1 MTDPGGS
8 LTAGPVPGDE
18 SVDPAGTAVIA
29 HDVGRRWWV
38 VAAIAAIGMVGV
50 VARVLVLRSPAGDLN
65 ADEAYTGIE
74 SFEVLAGRFPVVL
87 GGTAYTAVFEAYL
100 YAPVVVVFGAS
111 ITTLKVVPMVFWAL
125 ASAIAARGAFE
136 QMRSL
141 RPIQGRSHQMPAY
154 TAAVTTLLIMWITP
168 GALMVISTRAY
179 ASYASGMAVV
189 ALTFVLAARLVDRPD
204 PRPMA
209 AAAVGFLAGIGF
221 WMHPMFLSVVVPIL
235 VVVAVVHRDRRRRR
249 TVWSAVVIGGLVGSG
264 PYLVWNVWNRFDSRR
279 LPAEFE
285 GTYLDRLSVF
295 WRELLPRALG
305 LRAADWSWHLPV
317 AAAMVLAV
325 LLGAA
330 TLAGAVIVARGSDRP
345 SRWLLASVLASA
357 LPMMAL
363 FPPLIFSADGRYAI
377 VVFAFIAIS
386 ISVAIARGLAALSAR
401 CDDPANRDDP
411 AHRDDPAPHR
421 RRRVM
426 VVSGL
431 LLAMV
436 WVAGY
441 VVPEGRSWLST
452 SDAEPNAAV
461 FEALEVLEDGGFNHV
476 FGSYW
481 AVLPVEFVADRRV
494 VAGTFGFQPVR
505 FPERAEVVL
514 AQAPNAVAFVVL
526 PEHERPELLFLPA
539 EDYQRREVGSRV
551 VLWPVDGP

>member
-1 MTDPGGS
+1 
-8 LTAGPVPGDE
+8 
-18 SVDPAGTAVIA
+18 
-29 HDVGRRWWV
+29 
-38 VAAIAAIGMVGV
+38 
-50 VARVLVLRSPAGDLN
+50 
-65 ADEAYTGIE
+65 
-74 SFEVLAGRFPVVL
+74 
-87 GGTAYTAVFEAYL
+87 
-100 YAPVVVVFGAS
+100 
-111 ITTLKVVPMVFWAL
+111 
-125 ASAIAARGAFE
+125 
-136 QMRSL
+136 
-141 RPIQGRSHQMPAY
+141 
-154 TAAVTTLLIMWITP
+154 
-168 GALMVISTRAY
+168 
-179 ASYASGMAVV
+179 
-189 ALTFVLAARLVDRPD
+189 
-204 PRPMA
+204 
-209 AAAVGFLAGIGF
+209 
-221 WMHPMFLSVVVPIL
+221 
-235 VVVAVVHRDRRRRR
+235 
-249 TVWSAVVIGGLVGSG
+249 
-264 PYLVWNVWNRFDSRR
+264 
-279 LPAEFE
+279 
-285 GTYLDRLSVF
+285 
-295 WRELLPRALG
+295 
-305 LRAADWSWHLPV
+305 
-317 AAAMVLAV
+317 
-325 LLGAA
+325 
-330 TLAGAVIVARGSDRP
+330 
-345 SRWLLASVLASA
+345 
-357 LPMMAL
+357 MAL
-363 FPPLIFSADGRYAI
+363 FPPLIFSADGRYGI